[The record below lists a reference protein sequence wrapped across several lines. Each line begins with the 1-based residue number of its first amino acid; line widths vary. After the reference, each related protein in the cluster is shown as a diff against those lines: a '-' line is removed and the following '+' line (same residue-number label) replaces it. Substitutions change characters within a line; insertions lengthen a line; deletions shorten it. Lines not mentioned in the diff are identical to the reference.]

1 MSEAVNNTPV
11 FYSNRTIVR
20 GFVVFVMV
28 AGLVLI
34 LPLYMQNRLTRL
46 YEKSQELSKQ
56 VGLLNRQ
63 IILQE
68 LEINKFS
75 SLETLSDFS
84 EETGLGLYAVPTK
97 VRLSGG
103 SK

>member
-1 MSEAVNNTPV
+1 MSNENTSAV

-28 AGLVLI
+28 AGLLLI

-46 YEKSQELSKQ
+46 YEKSQELSNQ

-75 SLETLSDFS
+75 SLEVLSGFS

-97 VRLSGG
+97 VRISGG